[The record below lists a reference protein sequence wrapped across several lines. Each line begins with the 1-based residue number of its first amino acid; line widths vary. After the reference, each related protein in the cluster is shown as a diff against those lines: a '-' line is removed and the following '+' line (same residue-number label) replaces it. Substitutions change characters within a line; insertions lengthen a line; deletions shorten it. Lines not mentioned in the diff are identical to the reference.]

1 MDEHNTVPQPPEK
14 ADDAAGTDIDAE
26 AESAD
31 GHDDD
36 DNISIASQIK
46 ETNDSSGSSTNTIDR
61 RAEQPLQLPP
71 QTQNKAD
78 VVPLDRSNNLTI
90 TRNAANAATTTTTTT
105 TTTPNAAVEDSNLYS
120 TSNEKSYRGALTN
133 HSSSNRIGAFHVAGP
148 TTATTIL
155 ANDPSPSSALTM
167 DGRDAAAAAREDSGS
182 GEILVYAT
190 AVPIERQSLEMS
202 LHHPADDGVRMELP
216 PTAMPARNN
225 GSYGTN
231 AMHLGN
237 NNGGVDS
244 SRCRGGNNND
254 NSFHQHTSL
263 FVENVLLDEPSE
275 AMTMTTLSNQVNS
288 SSIIVAAVPI
298 EDTSTFRA
306 LARNRKV
313 QLASVMAMVILLV
326 SITLAIVLPISTA
339 SNNNNNNNNSST
351 GQPPTPSQPPSD
363 SSQLGNTK
371 ELFIQDILPDFTRQK
386 LQNSSSS
393 QSVALEWLWK
403 DPAVTSALP
412 SFRRV
417 QRFALA
423 TLALSLTSDVVVD
436 SIESIQNF
444 GWLTDDDECKWLS
457 RVALALV
464 CNDDGRYHILD
475 SSSFGLGG
483 EIPPEVSLLTDLTK
497 IDLSNNVIHG
507 SIPSQIGLLTNLEYF
522 ALVNANV
529 VSFCVFFPPVGTF
542 DPHKLHFSSSPFS

>member
-1 MDEHNTVPQPPEK
+1 MVIIPYILGTTV
-14 ADDAAGTDIDAE
+14 
-26 AESAD
+26 
-31 GHDDD
+31 
-36 DNISIASQIK
+36 
-46 ETNDSSGSSTNTIDR
+46 
-61 RAEQPLQLPP
+61 
-71 QTQNKAD
+71 
-78 VVPLDRSNNLTI
+78 
-90 TRNAANAATTTTTTT
+90 
-105 TTTPNAAVEDSNLYS
+105 AV
-120 TSNEKSYRGALTN
+120 
-133 HSSSNRIGAFHVAGP
+133 
-148 TTATTIL
+148 
-155 ANDPSPSSALTM
+155 
-167 DGRDAAAAAREDSGS
+167 
-182 GEILVYAT
+182 AT
-190 AVPIERQSLEMS
+190 AAS
-202 LHHPADDGVRMELP
+202 
-216 PTAMPARNN
+216 
-225 GSYGTN
+225 
-231 AMHLGN
+231 
-237 NNGGVDS
+237 
-244 SRCRGGNNND
+244 CRGGNNND

-313 QLASVMAMVILLV
+313 QLASVTAMLILLV
-326 SITLAIVLPISTA
+326 AITLAIVLPISIAT
-339 SNNNNNNNNSST
+339 NNNNNNSPT

-371 ELFIQDILPDFTRQK
+371 DLFIQDILPDFTRQK
-386 LQNSSSS
+386 LQNSSSP
-393 QSVALEWLWK
+393 QSMALEWLWK

-436 SIESIQNF
+436 SIESIQKF
-444 GWLTDDDECKWLS
+444 GWITDDDECKWLS

-483 EIPPEVSLLTDLTK
+483 EVPPEVSLLTDLTK

-507 SIPSQIGLLTNLEYF
+507 SIPSQIGLLTNLKY
-522 ALVNANV
+522 
-529 VSFCVFFPPVGTF
+529 
-542 DPHKLHFSSSPFS
+542 LH